1 MKKLNYYEVLIRTFI
16 IAVMFTMAIPA
27 EAQDKSLPNIT
38 IKDLNGK
45 SINIKNL
52 GDSTHPTV
60 ISFWATWCK
69 PCKKELNNLH
79 EVYNDWKEE
88 TGVEIIIISVD
99 DSRSKAKVKPYI
111 NAMGWEFKGLLDP
124 NREVA
129 RRLNV
134 SSVPHTFLIDKT
146 GNIVYEHKG
155 YISGDEYELYE
166 EIILVK

>member
-1 MKKLNYYEVLIRTFI
+1 MICITSFNIN
-16 IAVMFTMAIPA
+16 
-27 EAQDKSLPNIT
+27 AQDKYLPSAT
-38 IKDLNGK
+38 LKDLNGN

-52 GDSTHPTV
+52 VDSTRPTV

-69 PCKKELNNLH
+69 PCKKELSNIH
-79 EVYNDWKEE
+79 EVYDDWKEE

-99 DSRSKAKVKPYI
+99 DSRSKSKVKPYI
-111 NAMGWEFKGLLDP
+111 DAMGWEFTGLLDP

-134 SSVPHTFLIDKT
+134 SSVPHTFLVDKA

-155 YISGDEYELYE
+155 YVSGDEYELYE
-166 EIILVK
+166 KIILIK